1 MTAADQDVQGSV
13 VNIINDFA
21 KTSLSSDVSKN
32 ALKLIQA
39 LERSQ
44 ESFQPSE
51 PEKEPLDVSIY
62 NAGELAETVSLD
74 LCYAIKR
81 LIRGLASSNSDIRI
95 RYGIALAAI
104 FSHFCDILPI
114 SVVRKWSLAL
124 LTGQVIFGS
133 SSMSRGEQSSL
144 FSAKLAF
151 IASVLEGYPSSKWLS
166 DVAISQEM
174 VVELISIIKARTFLR
189 ESVFTVLLTMLSLFS
204 DLSPVYP
211 LLSQIPMSADF
222 LKFLHELE
230 IPKVETL
237 LQISPQLEN
246 FPVFNNTTVVM
257 KCLFETISTSTQ
269 PHSLWIAF
277 VNFLKSDSKLQ
288 EFWSESLEAD
298 LIGSD
303 SVEKKI
309 IGIMIFESICND
321 PSFVLQSKLLWNLY
335 NAVGPNAGSKAKG
348 KLPLTMAVEKSVNS
362 IVFCVLL
369 TF

>member
-1 MTAADQDVQGSV
+1 MTAEDQGVQGSV
-13 VNIINDFA
+13 INIINDFA
-21 KTSLSSDVSKN
+21 KTSLSSDISKN
-32 ALKLIQA
+32 VLKLIQT
-39 LERSQ
+39 LKRSQ
-44 ESFQPSE
+44 ENFQPSE
-51 PEKEPLDVSIY
+51 PEKEPVDVSIY
-62 NAGELAETVSLD
+62 NAGELADTVSLD

-95 RYGIALAAI
+95 RYGIGLAAI
-104 FSHFCDILPI
+104 FTNFSDILPV

-151 IASVLEGYPSSKWLS
+151 IASVVEGYPSSKWLS
-166 DVAISQEM
+166 DASISQEM

-189 ESVFTVLLTMLSLFS
+189 ESAFTVLLTILRLLP
-204 DLSPVYP
+204 DLSSVYP
-211 LLSQIPMSADF
+211 QLAQIPMSADF

-237 LQISPQLEN
+237 LQISPQLEK
-246 FPVFNNTTVVM
+246 FPVLNNTIVVM

-269 PHSLWIAF
+269 PHSLWITF
-277 VNFLKSDSKLQ
+277 VNFLKSNSKLQ

-309 IGIMIFESICND
+309 LGVMIFDSVSND
-321 PSFVLQSKLLWNLY
+321 SSFLLQSKLLWDLY
-335 NAVGPNAGSKAKG
+335 NSVGPNVESKAKG
-348 KLPLTMAVEKSVNS
+348 KLPLTVAVEKSVCS
-362 IVFCVLL
+362 TIFCIILM
-369 TF
+369 F